1 MDFLKRAEQYAEHLG
16 DGNWFRD
23 VYTQLRQHYTVTE
36 SVWATLQYLYGSYTA
51 DLLEMQE
58 KIG

>member
-1 MDFLKRAEQYAEHLG
+1 MDFLKRAEQYAEQLG
-16 DGNWFRD
+16 DDYWFKE
-23 VYTQLRQHYTVTE
+23 VYTELRQHYNVTE
-36 SVWATLQYLYGSYTA
+36 SVWAALQYLYGSYTA